1 MSDESDLANGGV
13 VASSPPTTGLAGL
26 RLDELLKEV
35 QDRLVEIVK
44 TRDRLQGLLD
54 AVLAVGTGL
63 ELDSTLQRIVQA
75 AVDLVDARYGALGV
89 LGKREGLSEFVYVG
103 VSAEQ
108 RAKMGHLP
116 EGRGLLGLL
125 IEHPK
130 VIRLPDLGK
139 HSASVGF
146 PPNHPPMSSF
156 LGAPVRV
163 RDEVFGNL
171 YMTEKQG
178 DAEFTAEDEVVLQAL
193 AAAAGVAIENARLFE
208 QGRMRQ
214 RWLEASSEIRAE
226 LLAGA
231 STSDALRLVA
241 QRATELSQ
249 ADSVLVLLAEE
260 SGTDRLTV
268 HTGAGERSAL
278 LTGSTFA
285 VTAPAIE
292 EVFRSGGTKLVPDL
306 AEVLDGELGVHAA
319 MLGPALAV
327 PLRTAAG
334 VSGVLLAVR
343 DKDGQQFEPEQVPV
357 LASFADQAALALEA
371 AETQRAQ
378 RLLDVLADRDRIA
391 RDMHDLV
398 IQRLYSSGM
407 SLQGMLRLVN
417 LPEARARIQKV
428 VEQLDETVRDIRTSI
443 FDLHTTGEDNPD
455 SLRRRLLDV
464 VAEAAAGTDIAPS
477 VRMAGAVDTLVPPH
491 VAEHAEAVVREGV
504 SNAVRHANASA
515 ITVTAEAAE
524 DFVLEVVDNGVGIPN
539 GVARSGLAN
548 VEYRAK
554 VCNGWAAVAEQPGGG
569 TRLTWRV
576 PLS

>member
-1 MSDESDLANGGV
+1 M
-13 VASSPPTTGLAGL
+13 PPADNPPPSAGLTGL

-35 QDRLVEIVK
+35 QDRLAEIVK
-44 TRDRLQGLLD
+44 TRDRIQGLLD

-75 AVDLVDARYGALGV
+75 AVDLVDAKYGALGV

-103 VSAEQ
+103 ISAEQ
-108 RAKMGHLP
+108 RARMGHLP

-130 VIRLPDLGK
+130 VIRLPNLGS
-139 HSASVGF
+139 HPASVGF
-146 PPNHPPMSSF
+146 PANHPPMSSF

-163 RDEVFGNL
+163 RQEVFGNL
-171 YMTEKQG
+171 YLTEKEG
-178 DAEFTAEDEVVLQAL
+178 GGEFTADDEVVLQAL

-231 STSDALRLVA
+231 STDDALRLVA

-249 ADSVLVLLAEE
+249 SDGVLVLLAD
-260 SGTDRLTV
+260 GDGRLTAR
-268 HTGAGERSAL
+268 TAAGERTGRL
-278 LTGSTFA
+278 LGATITTTA
-285 VTAPAIE
+285 VSIE
-292 EVFRSGGTKLVPDL
+292 EVFRSGGTSLVPDL
-306 AEVLDGELGVHAA
+306 AGSLDADLGEHADL
-319 MLGPALAV
+319 LGPALAV

-334 VSGVLLAVR
+334 ISGVLLAVR
-343 DKDGQQFEPEQVPV
+343 DKGGAQFEPEQVPV

-391 RDMHDLV
+391 RDMHDHV

-407 SLQGMLRLVN
+407 TLQGTLRLVN
-417 LPEARARIQKV
+417 QPEARARIQKV
-428 VEQLDETVRDIRTSI
+428 VHQLDETVRDIRTSI
-443 FDLHTTGEDNPD
+443 FDLHTAGEENPE

-464 VAEAAAGTDIAPS
+464 AAEASAAGGPAPS
-477 VRMAGAVDTLVPPH
+477 VRMAGAVDTLVPPEI
-491 VAEHAEAVVREGV
+491 AEHAEAVVREGV
-504 SNAVRHANASA
+504 SNAVRHAHASA
-515 ITVTAEAAE
+515 ITVTAEATE
-524 DFVLEVVDNGVGIPN
+524 DFVIEVIDDGVGVPD

-548 VEYRAK
+548 LEQRARS
-554 VCNGWAAVAEQPGGG
+554 CGGTAVLSTQPGGG

-576 PLS
+576 PLT